1 MKQVSAITQP
11 LMTRISNLGTLRQMC
26 TTFLSPVEGVLT
38 QSLTRCCENAL

>member
-1 MKQVSAITQP
+1 MKQVSAP
-11 LMTRISNLGTLRQMC
+11 NCKHFISKQDFETC